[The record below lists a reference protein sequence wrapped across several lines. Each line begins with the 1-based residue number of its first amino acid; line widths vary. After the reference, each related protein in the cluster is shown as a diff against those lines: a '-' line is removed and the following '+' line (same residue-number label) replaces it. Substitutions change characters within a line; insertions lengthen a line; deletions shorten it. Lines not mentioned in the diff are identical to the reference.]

1 MMAAKVRRIWSG
13 MNCLA
18 RLQRDR
24 TYYNDGWVA
33 ECCNETVT
41 VSDKGN
47 RGVHGDVVICFCDH
61 SDQKSD
67 I

>member
-1 MMAAKVRRIWSG
+1 MMAAKVRRICSG

-33 ECCNETVT
+33 ECYNETVT
-41 VSDKGN
+41 VGDKGN
-47 RGVHGDVVICFCDH
+47 KGVHGGVVNLLPRSFR
-61 SDQKSD
+61 SDK
-67 I
+67 